1 MIKLQVQNTDFEV
14 ENLELLEFDI
24 DTALK
29 FDFLNEHPDYC
40 LIGDGNVMICTLMNQ
55 VEDSNDFNIYVLG
68 KIFLKNLQKMMITK
82 AQQKVHSNKRGNVSV
97 LSLSFCEFMG
107 LGYFG
112 NFSPEFFPK
121 KTSLKYF
128 PST

>member
-24 DTALK
+24 DTALE
-29 FDFLNEHPDYC
+29 FDFLKEHPDYC

-68 KIFLKNLQKMMITK
+68 KIF
-82 AQQKVHSNKRGNVSV
+82 
-97 LSLSFCEFMG
+97 
-107 LGYFG
+107 
-112 NFSPEFFPK
+112 
-121 KTSLKYF
+121 
-128 PST
+128 